1 MVRTSNG
8 DSLTSWFPNGDSLT
22 SILFPVFLDVCWC
35 LAGCPSAWITSG
47 VKRRFKNAWA
57 ICTNIDPKPSATK
70 SCTAS
75 WRLEV
80 LGWKPPT
87 GLVYDMLTSTW
98 YVWVCAELQASAVKR
113 QGIMWGLYRAF
124 NWVTGHGFFHPQVD
138 RSSNEVKK
146 THIQLKL
153 PIPNFLCF
161 TVFTFSY
168 LFVVSLPWIHEF
180 LGTTAFSYI
189 HLSQFSASCRIQAS
203 QHSCILVNL
212 KLIREQKSKKI
223 GCGKNWLQV
232 SSAKTIIFHSNL
244 GFFFCKTPEVRA
256 VEWRLIVLESF
267 AGVPGF
273 MAAMF
278 RWGVVTATR
287 FFLSPFVW
295 FNVENLPFF
304 SHLFAMFWKIVQFF
318 WYFAQSWRCV
328 W

>member
-70 SCTAS
+70 SCTES

-146 THIQLKL
+146 NPHPTETSNSKL
-153 PIPNFLCF
+153 SVLHRFH
-161 TVFTFSY
+161 
-168 LFVVSLPWIHEF
+168 LFV
-180 LGTTAFSYI
+180 
-189 HLSQFSASCRIQAS
+189 
-203 QHSCILVNL
+203 
-212 KLIREQKSKKI
+212 
-223 GCGKNWLQV
+223 
-232 SSAKTIIFHSNL
+232 
-244 GFFFCKTPEVRA
+244 
-256 VEWRLIVLESF
+256 SF
-267 AGVPGF
+267 
-273 MAAMF
+273 
-278 RWGVVTATR
+278 
-287 FFLSPFVW
+287 
-295 FNVENLPFF
+295 
-304 SHLFAMFWKIVQFF
+304 
-318 WYFAQSWRCV
+318 RCV
-328 W
+328 STVNSWISWNNSIFLHPLVTIFSFLQDSSQSTLLHLGESEANTWTKIQKNRMW

>member
-1 MVRTSNG
+1 MG
-8 DSLTSWFPNGDSLT
+8 
-22 SILFPVFLDVCWC
+22 
-35 LAGCPSAWITSG
+35 
-47 VKRRFKNAWA
+47 K
-57 ICTNIDPKPSATK
+57 
-70 SCTAS
+70 
-75 WRLEV
+75 
-80 LGWKPPT
+80 
-87 GLVYDMLTSTW
+87 
-98 YVWVCAELQASAVKR
+98 
-113 QGIMWGLYRAF
+113 
-124 NWVTGHGFFHPQVD
+124 
-138 RSSNEVKK
+138 EVKK

-244 GFFFCKTPEVRA
+244 GIFFCKTPEVRA